1 MRETKISRTLIR
13 VSCLCDRVSCAES
26 AYGFV
31 LVQESECRATWL
43 GFRACARDRPSRS
56 LVTVSLL
63 VRARERERLLS
74 RARASFSD
82 GDLFVKNE
90 DLMLEDIWRRGDC
103 ESGAV
108 GNTVRGLHC
117 DEEGRCW

>member
-1 MRETKISRTLIR
+1 MNSGHIDYQSSKKKRKRKFLQITNEDIGENDGVR
-13 VSCLCDRVSCAES
+13 
-26 AYGFV
+26 
-31 LVQESECRATWL
+31 
-43 GFRACARDRPSRS
+43 
-56 LVTVSLL
+56 